1 LTPRIK
7 KLMENKDARGLLQQ
21 EINDSVLRV
30 KQAKFGHSLYD
41 IFPDHP
47 NSFYL
52 PNKSKY
58 IPRESQKSS
67 K

>member
-1 LTPRIK
+1 
-7 KLMENKDARGLLQQ
+7 MENKDARGLLQQ
-21 EINDSVLRV
+21 EINESVLRV

-58 IPRESQKSS
+58 IPREPQK
-67 K
+67 